1 MKARYFF
8 GGGLMASLLL
18 ASWTPLE
25 AQTRPGLAKSE
36 PQDPAT
42 GLTVVGRSPFYSPF
56 PHANVLSHGQ
66 ALIPLFEGWAPKP
79 GTGTILLS
87 YSYFNMNYAET
98 FDIPIG
104 PDNFIE
110 PSEFNGGQPTHFYPA
125 PEDNGR
131 RHRDQSV
138 FVVRVPDDYRGD
150 VVWTL
155 RNGGQTYS
163 VPGRATIEGYAIDD
177 TVSLTNAPVAA
188 GLKFDP
194 SGPETKGRRGITLG
208 PLTVAAGAPLPLRVF
223 IDPEPAGT
231 EEGARPPQGNA
242 PMQAAQTIVTWYH
255 HQGPGQVT
263 FSERETVL
271 EGADPG
277 EVTTIAS
284 FEEPGEYVL
293 RVTAIESLS
302 AMVQHCCWTNAYVK
316 VTVTP

>member
-1 MKARYFF
+1 MKALYSF

-25 AQTRPGLAKSE
+25 AQTRPGLWAGE
-36 PQDPAT
+36 PQDPGT

-66 ALIPLFEGWAPKP
+66 AVLPLFEGWSPKP

-87 YSYFNMNYAET
+87 YSYLNLNYDET
-98 FDIPIG
+98 LDIPIG

-110 PSEFNGGQPTHFYPA
+110 PSEYNGGQPTHFDPA
-125 PEDNGR
+125 PEDRGR
-131 RHRDQSV
+131 RHRQQSV
-138 FVVRVPDDYRGD
+138 FTVTVPEGYRGD

-155 RNGGQTYS
+155 RVRGQTYS
-163 VPGRATIEGYAIDD
+163 VPGRATVGAYFVDD
-177 TVSLTNAPVAA
+177 TVSITASPVAA
-188 GLKFDP
+188 VVKLDP
-194 SGPETKGRRGITLG
+194 SGPEAKGRRGITLG
-208 PLTVAAGAPLPLRVF
+208 PLTVAVADPLRLTAF
-223 IDPEPAGT
+223 IDPAPAGYL
-231 EEGARPPQGNA
+231 RPPQGNA

-255 HQGPGQVT
+255 HQGPGPVT
-263 FSERETVL
+263 FNERETVL

-293 RVTAIESLS
+293 RVTAIENLS
-302 AMVQHCCWTNAYVK
+302 ALVQHCCWTNAYVK